1 MDKEIFDKLNETNI
15 NPPQEVYD
23 KFDEFLALLLELN
36 KVRDTLYMPINQRI
50 AATLDRM
57 AEDKGITIPD
67 GFWVSLRFDETDFDK
82 VLERCIT
89 YRWLHGMPKYAE
101 RAVKILSGWCD
112 ELRAAKEPEPEVLI
126 VKDVPGPGD
135 YRHKGY
141 WISSEWMNWCRR
153 ALPHFPPEA
162 PWEMGALHAI
172 KKHFKK
178 KPEDRI
184 EYVFAVN
191 PYDLSQDA
199 VVSFYRVTREKL

>member
-1 MDKEIFDKLNETNI
+1 MNRMSVE
-15 NPPQEVYD
+15 PPQELYD

-36 KVRDTLYMPINQRI
+36 SIRDTLYMPISQRI
-50 AATLDRM
+50 AASLDMM
-57 AEDKGITIPD
+57 AENGGLPLRDERMSI
-67 GFWVSLRFDETDFDK
+67 WVTVRFDENSFK
-82 VLERCIT
+82 VLERSIGYLYVT
-89 YRWLHGMPKYAE
+89 NADASMYAE
-101 RAVKILSGWCD
+101 RGIKLLSDWCK
-112 ELRAAKEPEPEVLI
+112 ELLAAKEPEPEVLI

-135 YRHKGY
+135 YRHKAY

-153 ALPHFPPEA
+153 ALPYFPPEA

-199 VVSFYRVTREKL
+199 PVSFYRVTREKL

>member
-1 MDKEIFDKLNETNI
+1 MNRMSVE
-15 NPPQEVYD
+15 PPQELYD

-36 KVRDTLYMPINQRI
+36 SIRDTLYMPISQRI
-50 AATLDRM
+50 AASLDMM
-57 AEDKGITIPD
+57 AENGGLPLRDERMSI
-67 GFWVSLRFDETDFDK
+67 WVTVRFDENSFK
-82 VLERCIT
+82 VLERSIGYLYVT
-89 YRWLHGMPKYAE
+89 NADASMYAE
-101 RAVKILSGWCD
+101 RGIKLLSDWCK
-112 ELRAAKEPEPEVLI
+112 ELLAAKEPEPEVLI

-135 YRHKGY
+135 YRHKAY

-199 VVSFYRVTREKL
+199 PVSFYRVTREKL

>member
-1 MDKEIFDKLNETNI
+1 MSEGYVETI
-15 NPPQEVYD
+15 EPPQEVYD

-36 KVRDTLYMPINQRI
+36 NVRDTLYMPINQRI
-50 AATLDRM
+50 AATLDM
-57 AEDKGITIPD
+57 ISEEKGMKIRDDFVDIR
-67 GFWVSLRFDETDFDK
+67 VSLRFDETDFNK

-89 YRWLHGMPKYAE
+89 YRWRGDMSKYTE
-101 RAVKILSGWCD
+101 RAVMLLSGWCD

-135 YRHKGY
+135 HRRKGY

-172 KKHFKK
+172 KKYFKK

-191 PYDLSQDA
+191 PFDLSQDA
-199 VVSFYRVTREKL
+199 PVSFYRVTREKL